1 MGFSTAKSCGATTKR
16 RGVVAR
22 NSPRVSASQF
32 VAPIL
37 RYMPSKGE
45 PSAVEIPN
53 SERDGED
60 EGPAGD
66 GRPRCIACS
75 GYRPSTRH
83 RVPPVN
89 VFGFAGESTRRPYSA
104 VTSRHRPQTAGNASS
119 CGTGDPRT
127 IRRAHLTKRTARE
140 VVATATMTRT
150 RLRTS
155 RSQTARPRPALKKSP
170 KPRQAW
176 AWRDQLKGWRRRRLS
191 EQLTAFISVK
201 SATTRNATWTLRCP
215 PRARTPEDCTHQNDV
230 EATA

>member
-1 MGFSTAKSCGATTKR
+1 MKFR
-16 RGVVAR
+16 
-22 NSPRVSASQF
+22 
-32 VAPIL
+32 
-37 RYMPSKGE
+37 
-45 PSAVEIPN
+45 N

-83 RVPPVN
+83 IEPSVN
-89 VFGFAGESTRRPYSA
+89 VFGFAGESTGRSYSA

-127 IRRAHLTKRTARE
+127 SRRAHLTKRTARE
-140 VVATATMTRT
+140 VVATATMTRN

-155 RSQTARPRPALKKSP
+155 RSQTARPRPALQKSL

-215 PRARTPEDCTHQNDV
+215 NPRRFHAPK
-230 EATA
+230 